1 MAKKVLKYV
10 GLVLGVLAGLPL
22 VVAPFMYKV
31 MVANNATSENVE
43 LFAELDGF
51 KLLVKDFNPFWIT
64 LIGILVIVAVSVAA
78 LLLVVSI
85 LDDLKV
91 TKLQKVEKLLAVVLA
106 IVGVVAL
113 VAVII
118 NQFANSSYESVKL
131 GDKNITSGSGL
142 TANFMGWLFP
152 VFAIVGGL
160 LTTAN
165 VANPKKGKKRK

>member
-1 MAKKVLKYV
+1 MTKKILKYA
-10 GLVLGVLAGLPL
+10 GLILGVLAGLPL
-22 VVAPFMYKV
+22 VVAPFVYKI
-31 MVANNATSENVE
+31 MVANNATSENVK

-113 VAVII
+113 VAVVV
-118 NQFANSSYESVKL
+118 NQFANSNYETSEL
-131 GDKNITSGSGL
+131 LDLTSGSGL
-142 TANFMGWLFP
+142 TANIVGWLFP

-165 VANPKKGKKRK
+165 VAKPKKGNKRK